1 MASRQIWR
9 TYVSA
14 PGFRSLTSWA
24 PRRPDGSSVPCD
36 WQTSSSTL
44 LLTRSRRSPPTAVVR
59 SSNRA
64 WIIDRAHSWPIW
76 LLGVL
81 VWALTLMTF
90 ISPELSF
97 LLTTTHPITQG
108 LTQQVLT
115 PELGAELYELSR
127 WKFQLWW
134 CCPLTFCW
142 NVNLTAHHWNTTTDL
157 NS

>member
-24 PRRPDGSSVPCD
+24 PRRPDGSSVPGD

-44 LLTRSRRSPPTAVVR
+44 LLTRSRRSPPTAVVT

-64 WIIDRAHSWPIW
+64 WIIARAHSWPIW
-76 LLGVL
+76 SPRRPGVRSDSHYIYL
-81 VWALTLMTF
+81 WPA
-90 ISPELSF
+90 PEELSF
-97 LLTTTHPITQG
+97 LITTTHTTTTLQG
-108 LTQQVLT
+108 LTQHVPS

-127 WKFQLWW
+127 CKFQLWW
-134 CCPLTFCW
+134 YCPLTW
-142 NVNLTAHHWNTTTDL
+142 Y
-157 NS
+157 